1 MIYYLILGCY
11 MDYTISPYVQF
22 RSALKFIIK
31 KDWDR
36 KQKVLAMEAG
46 ISEGHLSD
54 IVKNKKPASFK
65 TQVALA
71 KAAGF
76 SYENFLALGRKI
88 HMGDDLSFLDK
99 KPEVSM
105 PEKKYEPHG
114 GWKPRLVGEDYKYA
128 GKVLE
133 ILGSKTVYSA
143 ALKTNIDAFYNA
155 LISEKSLS
163 NDIENLKQRI
173 TELEDKKNEDF

>member
-1 MIYYLILGCY
+1 

-22 RSALKFIIK
+22 RLALKFIIK

-76 SYENFLALGRKI
+76 SYENFLDLVRKI
-88 HMGDDLSFLDK
+88 HMDDDLSFLDK
-99 KPEVSM
+99 KARVSM
-105 PEKKYEPHG
+105 PEKKYDPHG
-114 GWKPRLVGEDYKYA
+114 GWRPRLVGEDYEYA
-128 GKVLE
+128 GKVLK
-133 ILGSKTVYSA
+133 ILESKTVYSS
-143 ALKTNIDAFYNA
+143 ALKANIDAFYHA
-155 LISEKSLS
+155 LMSERSLISEIR
-163 NDIENLKQRI
+163 DLKERI
-173 TELEDKKNEDF
+173 DELEDKKKEDI